1 MIDKRLRE
9 IKAKRKRQWGDG
21 AREIQREK
29 QRAGDV
35 AQWQSACLAVQGPRL
50 EPQPLHTHTMKG
62 DRGSG
67 EGYPKEGQAARWQD
81 AISKTQSDTQTGEG

>member
-50 EPQPLHTHTMKG
+50 EPQPLHTHTHNERRQRVRRRLSQG
-62 DRGSG
+62 GTGS
-67 EGYPKEGQAARWQD
+67 KVARCHQQD
-81 AISKTQSDTQTGEG
+81 TV